1 MIKVNVNNKTIEE
14 VAKIIKYLKEQG
26 YKLDQIEIEL

>member
-14 VAKIIKYLKEQG
+14 VVEIVKYLKEQG
-26 YKLDQIEIEL
+26 YKLEQIKIEL

>member
-1 MIKVNVNNKTIEE
+1 MIKVNVNNKTIKE
-14 VAKIIKYLKEQG
+14 VVEIIKYLKEQG

>member
-14 VAKIIKYLKEQG
+14 VSKIIKYLKEQG

>member
-14 VAKIIKYLKEQG
+14 VVEIIKYLKEQG